1 MTGDRVRGKQL
12 HDLADHKERR
22 GDHSFHAV
30 LAWWFVV
37 SVLSSLLLKLF
48 LCTLRCVKTGLLC
61 RRGRTLFLTVSCS

>member
-37 SVLSSLLLKLF
+37 SVLSSLSTIFTIDNWNWNTPYSLP
-48 LCTLRCVKTGLLC
+48 
-61 RRGRTLFLTVSCS
+61 